1 MKRKKKH
8 FIIHNDKEEV
18 VIGDGNVDDL
28 EVLSPRIKTPM
39 NITDEEDARWSI
51 TKKLSKNV

>member
-1 MKRKKKH
+1 MKRKKKY
-8 FIIHNDKEEV
+8 FIIHNDREEV

-39 NITDEEDARWSI
+39 NITDEEDAR
-51 TKKLSKNV
+51 